1 MIWEACIKH
10 LLHTEVWR
18 LFQGKALVPLSDLAM
33 LSWNSIFTWKN
44 NWQMKGSFRL
54 GYLIDIFLKV
64 NEVSLSLEKKLIAF
78 VSIKLELSNKNLNV
92 GKLVSATMSIMSMT
106 SSQFLKTFVMRWV
119 VILKNVLFDNIWKVS
134 AFEYLYN
141 LMKQYFPNDQC
152 MMSQSNT

>member
-1 MIWEACIKH
+1 
-10 LLHTEVWR
+10 
-18 LFQGKALVPLSDLAM
+18 
-33 LSWNSIFTWKN
+33 
-44 NWQMKGSFRL
+44 MKGSFRL

-119 VILKNVLFDNIWKVS
+119 VILKNVLFDNI
-134 AFEYLYN
+134 
-141 LMKQYFPNDQC
+141 
-152 MMSQSNT
+152 